1 MTLEEYAR
9 VQNEATYL
17 KYVSRMERVLYSM
30 VQSDIDDKGLYLDDE
45 IGGGDYVES
54 VERVVGSMTKT
65 LWDSYGD
72 NINDIILEEI
82 GSDEY

>member
-1 MTLEEYAR
+1 MTLEEYER

-54 VERVVGSMTKT
+54 VTCSR
-65 LWDSYGD
+65 
-72 NINDIILEEI
+72 
-82 GSDEY
+82 EYDQDLMG

>member
-1 MTLEEYAR
+1 MTLEEYER

-17 KYVSRMERVLYSM
+17 KYVSRMERVLYNM

-82 GSDEY
+82 GSDGY

>member
-82 GSDEY
+82 GSDGY

>member
-1 MTLEEYAR
+1 MTLEEYER
-9 VQNEATYL
+9 VKNEATYL
-17 KYVSRMERVLYSM
+17 TYVSRMERVLYSM

-54 VERVVGSMTKT
+54 VERVIGSMTKT

-82 GSDEY
+82 GSDGY

>member
-1 MTLEEYAR
+1 MTLEEYER

-82 GSDEY
+82 GSDGY